1 MKFICLNDIPS
12 EIKFDGGFFRDIQML
27 SDKTRD
33 ITDSLIG
40 YDEQK
45 ILDVLNSINN
55 QNIQSIDMYA
65 GRYKHRDTVLSFNKL
80 SSAEKVFL
88 IALAADVGKK
98 EVYIYR
104 DIKSLTKTT
113 MRQFIRL
120 FHDSPYV
127 NAVYELPNHQYYY
140 EALWKEALNNK
151 EN

>member
-1 MKFICLNDIPS
+1 MKMLCVKDIPKDIS
-12 EIKFDGGFFRDIQML
+12 SSNQFFTSIEMI

-33 ITDSLIG
+33 ITDSLVG
-40 YDEQK
+40 YNEQK

-127 NAVYELPNHQYYY
+127 NAVYELPNHRYYY

>member
-1 MKFICLNDIPS
+1 M
-12 EIKFDGGFFRDIQML
+12 
-27 SDKTRD
+27 
-33 ITDSLIG
+33 
-40 YDEQK
+40 
-45 ILDVLNSINN
+45 
-55 QNIQSIDMYA
+55 
-65 GRYKHRDTVLSFNKL
+65 
-80 SSAEKVFL
+80 
-88 IALAADVGKK
+88 AADVGKK

-127 NAVYELPNHQYYY
+127 NAVYELPNHRYYY